1 MEKKEKITVYLPQKL
16 YIEVFDRQ
24 LAHHFSHLVSL
35 LVEEFIRSTDVRI
48 SWTEMPN
55 RADQRMYLERRV
67 REFLSRAGFVQER
80 TEPTTPVE
88 PSKPSVQERVET
100 TEIPKPPVQERTE
113 AGVDLPTTLS
123 YSATK
128 SEPVKEEPPP
138 PPKEKGQGLGFDE
151 GFLKKWENLW

>member
-16 YIEVFDRQ
+16 YVEVFDRQ

-35 LVEEFIRSTDVRI
+35 LVEAFIRSTDVRI
-48 SWTEMPN
+48 SWAEMPN
-55 RADQRMYLERRV
+55 RADQRMYLERKV

-88 PSKPSVQERVET
+88 P
-100 TEIPKPPVQERTE
+100 PKPPVQERTE
-113 AGVDLPTTLS
+113 SIHMQERPKDN

-128 SEPVKEEPPP
+128 SEPVKEETPP
-138 PPKEKGQGLGFDE
+138 PPKEKT
-151 GFLKKWENLW
+151 